1 MAFFENL
8 KHRTGIFGEFI
19 SFLWKNKLW
28 WIIPIVVVL
37 VAFMVLVIFTESTPI
52 APFIYTL
59 F

>member
-1 MAFFENL
+1 MSFIKNF
-8 KHRTGIFGEFI
+8 KQRSGIFGEFI

-37 VAFMVLVIFTESTPI
+37 IAFIVLVIFTESTPI